1 MRLFSRLLLAP
12 SSRGDGTDDR
22 LTAGMDVD
30 MLHRDLLLPLAA
42 ITLERLDLSSEGAQ
56 QLYCEAPIPV
66 PLEERLRILEA
77 AKRRDA
83 GGMRRFCVA
92 SIPSVSFDAPSRAR
106 LRFKAVMRSMT
117 GGGAVISLGLTVK
130 PLHLGFD

>member
-42 ITLERLDLSSEGAQ
+42 ITLERLDLRSEGAQ

-83 GGMRRFCVA
+83 GGMRRYHLCRQHPLGLVRRADTRYRRQYPVDVTF
-92 SIPSVSFDAPSRAR
+92 AR
-106 LRFKAVMRSMT
+106 LPK
-117 GGGAVISLGLTVK
+117 
-130 PLHLGFD
+130 